1 MNMWREGKG
10 KSTVKEQEG
19 KNKRSEGGKA
29 APFMAS
35 QAGNC
40 VAELKQTLGCP
51 VEVLSSSG

>member
-1 MNMWREGKG
+1 
-10 KSTVKEQEG
+10 VKEQEG